1 MGTVPWA
8 IDAML
13 ARMGAPWSFCS
24 GSIARHRLMHALKY
38 SDPKAVA
45 DVGEEEEHILVHG
58 ERRHGR
64 QGERPPLVLLLNR

>member
-8 IDAML
+8 TDAML

-24 GSIARHRLMHALKY
+24 GSIVRHQLMHALKY
-38 SDPKAVA
+38 SAPKAVA
-45 DVGEEEEHILVHG
+45 DVGEEEHILVHG

-64 QGERPPLVLLLNR
+64 QAERPPLVLLLNR